1 MRFQLFV
8 FLLLVHIANSI
19 KVKLITGE
27 IEGKELNATYSPFGN
42 QSAIVFLGIPFAKPP
57 VGDLRFKKPQ
67 PVVRWD
73 GVLKTKEYRS
83 ACMSDPLRT
92 YRNDVGGEISE
103 DCLYLNVFTNEYCME
118 TKNCSVLVI
127 IHGGGL
133 LFQSASAFNPEI
145 LINNF
150 VGQDRNIV
158 VVSINYRLGVFGFGQ
173 LNGDGE
179 EKNVALY
186 DLLAAVKWVRKEIKS
201 FGGNKE
207 RITLMGHSGGA
218 GLTAVFSNSPL
229 TKGLIHQQVVMS
241 IPLPHLSKQAN
252 FKATTVVAQ
261 MVGCLEKEIGFEKLS
276 KRQMEDTYSCLR
288 ATPAQEILD
297 AELFIL
303 QNSTYFFG
311 SPPIDGEF
319 VVDYPDR
326 QFAANSIYPINTL
339 IGTTTAELRQTQ
351 FIDEIEDPARK
362 AFFVR
367 NVCEHIGYEL
377 YKEPEEFANKCYVHY
392 SNGSEVRYLSDDME
406 FYSQAMLLANA
417 HSTEKTKVYVYS
429 YAYTGAG
436 PAYKTTLHEPSPHH
450 SEDLIYVLGTARGT
464 FLPKDYVI
472 EKVYSGMI
480 ANFVN
485 FGDPSPSKKQPWL
498 QYTPENR
505 EHFLIDFNENLTMP
519 GMRDHYYENTLK
531 FWSNAGEKTFR
542 EHWAPSLDTFYVTNL
557 VIPMKSHVLNKATDF
572 YKSLESSEEM
582 YREREEFLEEL
593 KMERIMEKSKGNGRR
608 IMEINGDA
616 LVVMDERDLG
626 VEESGRGINILMII
640 FGITLLGGVFCVT
653 LTHCCLH
660 YRSRQGYQLLK

>member
-8 FLLLVHIANSI
+8 FLLLEHIANSI
-19 KVKLITGE
+19 KVKLTTGE
-27 IEGKELNATYSPFGN
+27 IEGKDLNSTYSPFGN

-57 VGDLRFKKPQ
+57 VGDLRFRKPQ
-67 PVVRWD
+67 PIVPWD
-73 GVLKTKEYRS
+73 GVLETKEYRS

-92 YRNDVGGEISE
+92 YRNDVGDI
-103 DCLYLNVFTNEYCME
+103 
-118 TKNCSVLVI
+118 
-127 IHGGGL
+127 
-133 LFQSASAFNPEI
+133 
-145 LINNF
+145 
-150 VGQDRNIV
+150 
-158 VVSINYRLGVFGFGQ
+158 
-173 LNGDGE
+173 
-179 EKNVALY
+179 
-186 DLLAAVKWVRKEIKS
+186 LAAVKWVRKEIKS
-201 FGGNKE
+201 FGGNKD

-218 GLTAVFSNSPL
+218 GLTAVVISFFKMNVWMIYSFQFSNSPL

-261 MVGCLEKEIGFEKLS
+261 MVGCLEKEIGFESLP
-276 KRQMEDTYSCLR
+276 KRQIEDTYSCLR

-326 QFAANSIYPINTL
+326 QFSANSIYPINTL

-351 FIDEIEDPARK
+351 FIDEIEDPERK
-362 AFFVR
+362 DFFVR

-377 YKEPEEFANKCYVHY
+377 YKKPEEFANKCYVHY

-406 FYSQAMLLANA
+406 FYSQALLLANA
-417 HSTEKTKVYVYS
+417 HSTEETKVYVYS

-436 PAYKTTLHEPSPHH
+436 SAYKTSQHEPSPHH

-464 FLPKDYVI
+464 FIPKDYVI
-472 EKVYSGMI
+472 EKIYSGMI

-485 FGDPSPSKKQPWL
+485 FGDPSPSKEQPWL

-505 EHFLIDFNENLTMP
+505 EHFLIDFNENLAMP

-542 EHWAPSLDTFYVTNL
+542 EHWAPSLDTFYITNL

-572 YKSLESSEEM
+572 YKSLESSEKM

-608 IMEINGDA
+608 IMERNGDA

-626 VEESGRGINILMII
+626 VEESGGGGISRFSKLVFQCEVSFIINKEISSDILLII
-640 FGITLLGGVFCVT
+640 FGITLIGGVFCVT